1 MLQLAS
7 ENAECL
13 VAPPADTPSSL
24 ELRIML
30 RLDAMEELTKKQA
43 KRTDNLEVQT
53 KEQGEHIAKQAEQ
66 ISEQGELIAKQAEQI
81 NEQGEHIAKHAEQIS
96 EQGEHIAKQAEQINE
111 QGEHIAKQAEQISEH
126 NKIMFYPLCI
136 RQLCVL
142 AQEVINVKDGNK
154 RGSGVIPLKPDA
166 PNWALSWLIGSGNG
180 SLYKDDLRIIFAT
193 TPGSTRGDANKAI
206 KEKDQAAAV
215 RAVADAQEQASLA
228 RIFCLC
234 ARPSGH

>member
-7 ENAECL
+7 ENAEGL

-24 ELRIML
+24 ELRLML
-30 RLDAMEELTKKQA
+30 RLDAMEELAKKQA

-53 KEQGEHIAKQAEQ
+53 KEQ
-66 ISEQGELIAKQAEQI
+66 S
-81 NEQGEHIAKHAEQIS
+81 
-96 EQGEHIAKQAEQINE
+96 
-111 QGEHIAKQAEQISEH
+111 EHIAKQAEQISEH

-154 RGSGVIPLKPDA
+154 HGSGVIPLKPDA
-166 PNWALSWLIGSGNG
+166 PNWAQSWLIGSGSV

-193 TPGSTRGDANKAI
+193 TPGSTRGDANKAAHDI

-228 RIFCLC
+228 RIF
-234 ARPSGH
+234 AFVHGHPVTDM